1 MVSSASE
8 MLLHPAAGIH
18 PPVDGGADLVVGEA
32 DVEAVGVGAR
42 RVARVAV
49 RRPWGAPFAS
59 LMSPRPSAPPMP
71 EVHAAALHA
80 VFEASTH
87 PAHRVEPAGCNAP
100 GKGITP

>member
-1 MVSSASE
+1 MSKPLVWV
-8 MLLHPAAGIH
+8 PAGW
-18 PPVDGGADLVVGEA
+18 PGSPS
-32 DVEAVGVGAR
+32 DVPGM
-42 RVARVAV
+42 
-49 RRPWGAPFAS
+49 APFAS
-59 LMSPRPSAPPMP
+59 LVSPRPSAPPMP